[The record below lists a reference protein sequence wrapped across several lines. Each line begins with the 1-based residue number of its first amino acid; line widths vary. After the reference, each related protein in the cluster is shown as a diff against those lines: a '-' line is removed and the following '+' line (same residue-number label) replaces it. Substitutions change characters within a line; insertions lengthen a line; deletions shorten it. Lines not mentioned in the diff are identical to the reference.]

1 MVFVGSVA
9 EFAIGVRGGPIN
21 DSRSGDIEPLAL
33 VAAALQPAQ
42 ARRDLHQIR
51 ERSMYHY
58 HAIDSLGDTV
68 EFGFS
73 EYRDLP
79 TVPPH
84 SSPAQCMARD
94 DT

>member
-1 MVFVGSVA
+1 
-9 EFAIGVRGGPIN
+9 
-21 DSRSGDIEPLAL
+21 
-33 VAAALQPAQ
+33 
-42 ARRDLHQIR
+42 
-51 ERSMYHY
+51 MYHY